1 MTEYFTDLKALHP
14 RQLIEIF
21 ESKAH
26 APLLEAWEFTDEL
39 KPLDL
44 YCYLHAKY
52 GPPNG
57 IQNFL
62 RNDDSDNLIHWE
74 WALVNDDGLLLIQEH
89 NFRTEVQTFKK
100 LGIGLTREDFVK
112 QIKGDFKNYGK
123 KSKDVR
129 LGLEKW
135 THFLN
140 PYHRIESVLDSH
152 IKTLRDLDLDPVR
165 DRHPHPAS
173 YEDIANFAKSW
184 TPIADK
190 YTQALGLAFGV
201 RAMLP
206 VLAESFVNF
215 LIFALARPE
224 IKGNKRL
231 FGEVMRRP
239 IDVRVQTLH
248 LNCVGFTAPVD
259 YSDQRCKDFHTLMNE
274 RNDMLHGNVDVER
287 LSFEEIHFNGKVP
300 VFTSYGSIWDKTIG
314 LEVRAVRLSQIEHD
328 RATVNNFKNYIL
340 GIIDDRVRSSI
351 EQMLGSR
358 QLGYDSKRKI
368 LGLLLPNHM
377 VDSRAEGQSKSASK

>member
-1 MTEYFTDLKALHP
+1 MAEYFTDLKAPHP
-14 RQLIEIF
+14 LQLIEIF
-21 ESKAH
+21 DKKTH
-26 APLLEAWEFTDEL
+26 APLLEVWEFTDEL

-74 WALVNDDGLLLIQEH
+74 WALVNNDGLLVIQEH
-89 NFRTEVQTFKK
+89 NFRTEVHTFRE
-100 LGIGLTREDFVK
+100 LGLGLTREEFVQ
-112 QIKGDFKNYGK
+112 QIKRDLKNYGK
-123 KSKDVR
+123 EIKAVR

-135 THFLN
+135 THFVN
-140 PYHRIESVLDSH
+140 PYYRIQSVVDRH
-152 IKTLRDLDLDPVR
+152 VKTLRDLDLDPSR
-165 DRHPHPAS
+165 DRYPHPTS
-173 YEDIANFAKSW
+173 FKQMQEFAQSW
-184 TPIADK
+184 TTVADK

-215 LIFALARPE
+215 LLFTLARPE

-231 FGEVMRRP
+231 FDELVRRP

-248 LNCVGFTAPVD
+248 LNCVGFTAPVAYD
-259 YSDQRCKDFHTLMNE
+259 DQRCKDFHTLMNE
-274 RNDMLHGNVDVER
+274 RNDMLHGNIDVDR

-300 VFTSYGSIWDKTIG
+300 IFSSYGSIWDKTIG
-314 LEVRAVRLSQIEHD
+314 LEARTVRLSEIEND
-328 RATVNNFKNYIL
+328 RAAVDAFKNYIL
-340 GIIDDRVRSSI
+340 SLLDSRVQTSI
-351 EQMLGSR
+351 ERMLGAP
-358 QLGYDSKRKI
+358 QLGFDPKRKI
-368 LGLLLPNHM
+368 LGVLLPNHI
-377 VDSRAEGQSKSASK
+377 VDGRADAPPKPTA